1 MQDLEDA
8 GLEQDEPSRG
18 SKNYWTATYLNS
30 RTQTVKVVVTMS
42 AIQANMQGSVYT
54 GWLDKIDQT

>member
-54 GWLDKIDQT
+54 G